1 MNGAD
6 HLFAAILLISL
17 VLGCLRGFVREAISL
32 LVLADRPVARLAF
45 RLPAVSMAGRRAG
58 GAPGIRE
65 WTGRAVVLFLTLL
78 VGAAVGA
85 IASHFMQRAAGLAVM
100 DRIIGGLFGLM
111 RAVVVIGLLVIGGRA
126 VNLDLEPWWQKT
138 KSMPAAEAVANW
150 LERYAEPAAEE
161 LLERATKTPES

>member
-17 VLGCLRGFVREAISL
+17 VLGCLRGFIREAISL
-32 LVLADRPVARLAF
+32 LSWLIGLWLAWHFAYLLYPWL
-45 RLPAVSMAGRRAG
+45 G
-58 GAPGIRE
+58 GALAEPGVRE

-78 VGAAVGA
+78 IGAATGSIVG
-85 IASHFMQRAAGLAVM
+85 HFAERAAGIAVM
-100 DRIIGGLFGLM
+100 DRLLGALFGM
-111 RAVVVIGLLVIGGRA
+111 VRAVVVIGLLVIGGRA

-150 LERYAEPAAEE
+150 LQRYAEPAATE
-161 LLERATKTPES
+161 LLDRAAKTPGS

>member
-32 LVLADRPVARLAF
+32 LSWLIGLWLAWHFAYLLYPWL
-45 RLPAVSMAGRRAG
+45 G
-58 GAPGIRE
+58 GALAEPGIRE
-65 WTGRAVVLFLTLL
+65 WTGRAAVLL
-78 VGAAVGA
+78 VALLIGSAVGA
-85 IASHFMQRAAGLAVM
+85 ITSHFIQRATGLAVM
-100 DRIIGGLFGLM
+100 DRIVGGLFGLM

-138 KSMPAAEAVANW
+138 RSMPIAEAAANW
-150 LERYAEPAAEE
+150 LERYAEPATAD
-161 LLERATKTPES
+161 LLERAAKTPGS